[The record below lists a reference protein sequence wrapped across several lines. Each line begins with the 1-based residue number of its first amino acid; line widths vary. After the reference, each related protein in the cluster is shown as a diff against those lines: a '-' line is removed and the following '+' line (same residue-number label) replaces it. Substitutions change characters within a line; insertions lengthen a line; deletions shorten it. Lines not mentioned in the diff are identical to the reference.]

1 MVSME
6 LSIIIPVFNEK
17 LFIAETLKRVSAV
30 DLDKE
35 VIVIDDCSS
44 DGTRELLQELAGAS
58 KGDEGFKFLFQDKNY
73 GKGAALRRGFKEAM
87 GDVIIVQDAELECDP
102 QDYYALLQPIKMGL
116 ASVVYG
122 SRFLDGSCQTMS
134 FRHYFA
140 NRFLTFL
147 ANVFIG
153 QSLTDME
160 TCYKVFRREVLD
172 GIEIKENRFGF
183 EPEITA
189 KIANKGYQIH
199 EVPISYHPRTYCEGK
214 KIKWKD
220 GFEAIWC
227 IIKYNLIG

>member
-1 MVSME
+1 MPK
-6 LSIIIPVFNEK
+6 LS
-17 LFIAETLKRVSAV
+17 
-30 DLDKE
+30 
-35 VIVIDDCSS
+35 VIVPVYNEEKTIARVIEEVKNTKIKGMAKEIIVVDDFST
-44 DGTRELLQELAGAS
+44 DGTSGILKKA
-58 KGDEGFKFLFQDKNY
+58 KGRIKIFCHKKNM
-73 GKGAALRRGFKEAM
+73 GKGAAVKTGINNST
-87 GDVIIVQDAELECDP
+87 GDIILIQDADLECDP